1 MSVTPSSSRPPVS
14 QSSVRR
20 SLPTPPTRTPA
31 KHRRNKSWRKIFER
45 FNRSSSLRIEIQYPG
60 EFCNMRVCWI
70 LCRLDHS
77 IVIVTTLHKY
87 KLLSCPRHP
96 SHSPTSFVSP
106 CYSMYTL
113 CTQAWGP
120 GLSGQRPDIDTT
132 MLHVTEDWDA
142 LIDIYSLSNWTWS
155 WCCNLQFCASMAPT
169 PRWGECLISTCF
181 PEHSIEIDTQIHLLH
196 L

>member
-1 MSVTPSSSRPPVS
+1 MSVTPSSSRPLVS

-45 FNRSSSLRIEIQYPG
+45 FNRSSSLRKEIQYPG

-87 KLLSCPRHP
+87 KLLSCPSHP
-96 SHSPTSFVSP
+96 SHCPTSFVSP
-106 CYSMYTL
+106 CY
-113 CTQAWGP
+113 
-120 GLSGQRPDIDTT
+120 
-132 MLHVTEDWDA
+132 VTCYWR
-142 LIDIYSLSNWTWS
+142 LRCFNRYLFPQQLNLVMV
-155 WCCNLQFCASMAPT
+155 LQFTILCFHGSNSQM
-169 PRWGECLISTCF
+169 RWVSHF
-181 PEHSIEIDTQIHLLH
+181 KRVFQSIQ
-196 L
+196 

>member
-1 MSVTPSSSRPPVS
+1 
-14 QSSVRR
+14 
-20 SLPTPPTRTPA
+20 
-31 KHRRNKSWRKIFER
+31 
-45 FNRSSSLRIEIQYPG
+45 
-60 EFCNMRVCWI
+60 MRVCWI

-77 IVIVTTLHKY
+77 TVIVTTLHKY
-87 KLLSCPRHP
+87 KLLSCPRHL

-169 PRWGECLISTCF
+169 PRWGECLISNVFSRAFNRNRYYRYSNIYYTYRRHSDIAASQYALTGPEAEEAYINNTPFEFTF
-181 PEHSIEIDTQIHLLH
+181 PRALLSKVCIYIYK
-196 L
+196 